1 MKKTKIVSYLLSA
14 VIAFGA
20 VNVPGYALSTGWQ
33 NATEAT
39 GRITTDAITSATDE
53 NWYKFTTTVA
63 NEFYT
68 VGLKDE
74 PTVNAYGF
82 ELRYQQTA
90 GTRPIVLE
98 NTTYT
103 TAAGTSY
110 MRGTLEN
117 AGTYYVRV
125 FSRTGEYMSDPYTLT
140 ISHGLDCSANIT
152 RVDTDGQKYDWAAC
166 AEMLGKAYY
175 NHIYGVTLTSRN
187 YKNAARFIQS
197 SGSDDTASLATATRT
212 SLANTAIAADYIF
225 SGDYMVNPKFKVTD
239 TLQTPTDFRKYIWK
253 TNREDCILP
262 VIIQL
267 RDNESLESDRLS
279 RYLLLEGVS
288 NTYNELTVIDP
299 DVSGDQYI
307 STLELLLTY
316 DDGIYEYHNEAIICE

>member
-14 VIAFGA
+14 VIAFGT

-117 AGTYYVRV
+117 A
-125 FSRTGEYMSDPYTLT
+125 
-140 ISHGLDCSANIT
+140 
-152 RVDTDGQKYDWAAC
+152 
-166 AEMLGKAYY
+166 
-175 NHIYGVTLTSRN
+175 
-187 YKNAARFIQS
+187 
-197 SGSDDTASLATATRT
+197 
-212 SLANTAIAADYIF
+212 
-225 SGDYMVNPKFKVTD
+225 
-239 TLQTPTDFRKYIWK
+239 
-253 TNREDCILP
+253 
-262 VIIQL
+262 
-267 RDNESLESDRLS
+267 
-279 RYLLLEGVS
+279 
-288 NTYNELTVIDP
+288 
-299 DVSGDQYI
+299 
-307 STLELLLTY
+307 
-316 DDGIYEYHNEAIICE
+316 